1 VTYHD
6 WLEITAAGM
15 GLLGLLMAGWYTTA
29 KYRDRV
35 QRSADARL
43 ALLDESSGIA
53 LLLLGESGV
62 NKEES
67 ESGAEEIVGARLA
80 RLNEPLL
87 DAIAGWG
94 KQLRRR
100 LGPLGLLR
108 LPLLA
113 VASLPLLA
121 LYLVLCAL
129 LLPLI
134 VARYLFDLD
143 QDFRLRI
150 IVLAFAFGSALE
162 RHSADSVFDHLG

>member
-1 VTYHD
+1 MTPPVTSHD
-6 WLEITAAGM
+6 WLEIAAAGM
-15 GLLGLLMAGWYTTA
+15 GLLGLLTAGWYTAA

-35 QRSADARL
+35 QRSADAKL

-53 LLLLGESGV
+53 LLLGEPGV
-62 NKEES
+62 DKEEP
-67 ESGAEEIVGARLA
+67 ETGAEEIVGARLA
-80 RLNEPLL
+80 RLNEPFL
-87 DAIAGWG
+87 DAIAGSG
-94 KQLRRR
+94 TQLWRR

-108 LPLLA
+108 LPVLA

-150 IVLAFAFGSALE
+150 IVLAFAFGTALE
-162 RHSADSVFDHLG
+162 IMAAMDG

>member
-1 VTYHD
+1 MRESVTYHD
-6 WLEITAAGM
+6 WLEIAAAGM
-15 GLLGLLMAGWYTTA
+15 GLLGLLMAGWYTAA

-35 QRSADARL
+35 QRSADAKL

-53 LLLLGESGV
+53 LLLGESGV
-62 NKEES
+62 DKEQS
-67 ESGAEEIVGARLA
+67 ETGPEEIVGARLA

-87 DAIAGWG
+87 DVIAGWG
-94 KQLRRR
+94 KQLWRR
-100 LGPLGLLR
+100 LGPFGRLR

-121 LYLVLCAL
+121 LYLALCAL

-134 VARYLFDLD
+134 VARYVFDLD

-150 IVLAFAFGSALE
+150 IVLAFAFGTALKIM
-162 RHSADSVFDHLG
+162 AALDG